1 LGKSGGHLPQSS
13 GHLETA
19 RQFEAQEKSAVSRTK
34 KNQLV
39 TAANEALAGIE
50 ELPRKRDIAKRY
62 GVSLRTVDR
71 WVNERLIPYIDFGYR
86 TKRFRWSDVEKA
98 VDKLTVREVK

>member
-1 LGKSGGHLPQSS
+1 
-13 GHLETA
+13 
-19 RQFEAQEKSAVSRTK
+19 VSRTHK
-34 KNQLV
+34 EQLA
-39 TAANEALAGIE
+39 TAANEAIAGIE

-86 TKRFRWSDVEKA
+86 TKRFRWPDVERA
-98 VDKLTVREVK
+98 VNKLVVKEVK

>member
-1 LGKSGGHLPQSS
+1 MP
-13 GHLETA
+13 
-19 RQFEAQEKSAVSRTK
+19 RTTK
-34 KNQLV
+34 ERLV
-39 TAANEALAGIE
+39 AAANEALAAIE

-86 TKRFRWSDVEKA
+86 TKRFRWADVEKA
-98 VDKLTVREVK
+98 VNRLVVKEVK

>member
-1 LGKSGGHLPQSS
+1 M
-13 GHLETA
+13 
-19 RQFEAQEKSAVSRTK
+19 SRTK
-34 KNQLV
+34 KEELV
-39 TAANEALAGIE
+39 AVANEALVGIE

-86 TKRFRWSDVEKA
+86 TKRFRWADVERA
-98 VDKLTVREVK
+98 VNKLTVREVK

>member
-1 LGKSGGHLPQSS
+1 VI
-13 GHLETA
+13 
-19 RQFEAQEKSAVSRTK
+19 RQTGAPKAGDFENPPREFRGNKRTVSMPRTTK
-34 KNQLV
+34 ERLV
-39 TAANEALAGIE
+39 ATANEALAAIE

-86 TKRFRWSDVEKA
+86 TKRFRWADVEKA
-98 VDKLTVREVK
+98 VNRLVVKEVK